1 MLTLYKVGNEKETRL
16 NFETVSEVDM
26 FLNGVYDSV
35 KGAVYSD
42 GILFNCYT
50 TVLSQWKK
58 SDWILSVFDSSG
70 DKIDVKDW
78 E

>member
-42 GILFNCYT
+42 GILYNCYT
-50 TVLSQWKK
+50 TAMSQWKK
-58 SDWILSVFDSSG
+58 SDWILSMFDSSG
-70 DKIDVKDW
+70 DKIDVKGW